1 MKITLVRHTRVAL
14 PQGTCYGWSDVPVA
28 DSFEVEAKQT
38 FQNLKTHEP
47 FDAVFSSPLQRA
59 RQLAA
64 FCGFPDAMLD
74 ERLKEMNMGEWELQR
89 YDDLPARD
97 PYILEWYDNYLT
109 LPTPKGESF
118 PQLYARVTN
127 FLEEVARRPYNRV
140 AIFAHGGSWPAPP
153 STPVPSRRQKPLP
166 TSPPSA
172 ASKPSTFHP
181 SNHNPTPRRT
191 IRPQPFSI

>member
-28 DSFEVEAKQT
+28 DSFEAEAKQT
-38 FQNLKTHEP
+38 LQNLKTHEP

-97 PYILEWYDNYLT
+97 PYILEWYENYLT

-127 FLEEVARRPYNRV
+127 FLEEVARLPYNHV
-140 AIFAHGGSWPAPP
+140 AIFAHGGVLACAAIYARAISPAEAFAHIPP
-153 STPVPSRRQKPLP
+153 FGGIETIDIPPQRQ
-166 TSPPSA
+166 
-172 ASKPSTFHP
+172 
-181 SNHNPTPRRT
+181 
-191 IRPQPFSI
+191 

>member
-28 DSFEVEAKQT
+28 DSFEAEAKQT
-38 FQNLKTHEP
+38 LQNLKAHEP

-64 FCGFPDAMLD
+64 FCGFPDATLD

-97 PYILEWYDNYLT
+97 PYILEWYENYLT

-127 FLEEVARRPYNRV
+127 FLEEVARRPYNHI
-140 AIFAHGGSWPAPP
+140 AIFAHGGVLACAAIYARAISPAEAFAHITPFGGIETIDIPP
-153 STPVPSRRQKPLP
+153 QRQ
-166 TSPPSA
+166 
-172 ASKPSTFHP
+172 
-181 SNHNPTPRRT
+181 
-191 IRPQPFSI
+191 